1 MAMSNP
7 FYDAMEQKNSLS
19 IMLQQIK
26 ANPAQF
32 ILNNAGINIP
42 QNVSLDPN
50 GIMQYLLCTGKVTQ
64 DRVNAAYSVMP
75 RMQR

>member
-1 MAMSNP
+1 MSNP
-7 FYDAMEQKNSLS
+7 FFDAMEQKNSLS
-19 IMLQQIK
+19 TMLQQIK

-42 QNVSLDPN
+42 ENVLLDPN
-50 GIMQYLLCTGKVTQ
+50 SIMQYLLCAGLVTQ
-64 DRVNAAYSVMP
+64 DRVNAAYNAMP

>member
-1 MAMSNP
+1 MSNP
-7 FYDAMEQKNSLS
+7 FFDAMEQKNSLS
-19 IMLQQIK
+19 TMLQQIK

-42 QNVSLDPN
+42 ENVSLDPN
-50 GIMQYLLCTGKVTQ
+50 SIMQYLLCTGKVTQ
-64 DRVNAAYSVMP
+64 DRVNAAYNAMP